1 LIIRRVISSS
11 ATTHADSGLRA
22 PSLIVLLEAAM
33 PLLVAANP
41 AAEATLQ

>member
-1 LIIRRVISSS
+1 
-11 ATTHADSGLRA
+11 
-22 PSLIVLLEAAM
+22 LIVLLDAAM